1 MTSDRREGKMNYD
14 LLRLLQK
21 ISEAGGDI
29 GIQGGVAFL
38 ECRPDR
44 MSAMNKL
51 ADEFEAHK
59 AAIVDLFGPGDGI
72 IEAAELAD
80 QLSALA
86 ADTLSR
92 WWPGVVRTKQK
103 RICGE

>member
-21 ISEAGGDI
+21 ISEAGVDI

-38 ECRPDR
+38 ECRCDR

-72 IEAAELAD
+72 IEAGI
-80 QLSALA
+80 SAFYE
-86 ADTLSR
+86 
-92 WWPGVVRTKQK
+92 RTREAFFIVGLGLESATQ
-103 RICGE
+103 